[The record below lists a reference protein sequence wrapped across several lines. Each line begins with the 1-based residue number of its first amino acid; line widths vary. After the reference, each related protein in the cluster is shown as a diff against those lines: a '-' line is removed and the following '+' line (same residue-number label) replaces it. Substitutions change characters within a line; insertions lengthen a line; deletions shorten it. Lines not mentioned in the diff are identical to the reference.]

1 MHLKRNDFLIV
12 GVLIVALLPFFL
24 FSSVYDWY
32 KDFNDGYP
40 LIMGAIKFALLA
52 TFGECLAM
60 RMREGRW
67 NKPGFGVV
75 IRMLIWAF
83 LGAVIVAAMMIF
95 KTGVPVV
102 LTKMGV
108 ADASVILAGGFTLS
122 KVGVAFAISVFM
134 NTIFAP
140 VFMTFHKIT
149 DMHIANTGGTVPGFF
164 KNKLNFAQ
172 ITQNISWHTQFNF
185 VFFKTIPFFWF
196 PAHTIT
202 FLLPADMQV
211 LFAAALSVAL
221 GVILALASMM
231 SKNNQ
236 AISKK
241 Q

>member
-1 MHLKRNDFLIV
+1 MHLRKNDFLA
-12 GVLIVALLPFFL
+12 VLLVLVVLLPFIFIPA
-24 FSSVYDWY
+24 VYDWY
-32 KDFNDGYP
+32 KDFNGGYP

-67 NKPGFGVV
+67 NKPGFGIL

-95 KTGVPVV
+95 KTGVPVAM
-102 LTKMGV
+102 TNMGV
-108 ADASVILAGGFTLS
+108 SDAPAILAGDFTLA
-122 KVGVAFAISVFM
+122 KVGVAFGISVFM
-134 NTIFAP
+134 NIIFAP

-149 DMHIANTGGTVPGFF
+149 DTHIANTGGSLTGFF
-164 KNKLNFAQ
+164 KNKLNFAS
-172 ITQNISWHTQFNF
+172 IAQNINWRTQFNF

-202 FLLPADMQV
+202 FLLPSDVQV

-221 GVILALASMM
+221 GVILALAAMM
-231 SKNNQ
+231 GKNQ
-236 AISKK
+236 PAPVAKK
-241 Q
+241 